1 MSLYLDLK
9 GLIAKS
15 GLTMKQVNE
24 ELNRRNGTNYSQ
36 QNFSKRL
43 QIDSISYSLVSQIL
57 DICGYQISW
66 IHKDNP

>member
-24 ELNRRNGTNYSQ
+24 ELNRRNGANYSQ

>member
-15 GLTMKQVNE
+15 GFTMKQVNE

-43 QIDSISYSLVSQIL
+43 QIESISYSLVSQIL

-66 IHKDNP
+66 IHKEQP

>member
-66 IHKDNP
+66 IHKDNS